1 MKKLLYTLLL
11 CLISTFA
18 FAQEPAP
25 PTSPKPVAFT
35 GQFFMSITD
44 GDTSIYLNK
53 GPVLGWTKLAK
64 ASQTI
69 LTVDRTIKGDGTLL
83 NPMGVD
89 MDSTATAINNFLLAK
104 NANGD
109 IVPINANF
117 STDNNTIIF
126 NGIKINANAGIILNP
141 SLQSGTAWFAKI
153 DSATH
158 MIVKDTSERL
168 KLYINALTRVRGN
181 MLGVD
186 SLLVGG
192 RTASTRTI
200 LQPGS
205 GNYYAPSRSMHQTA
219 ARYMNANADTSIIY
233 SDWVFRTDTTLFKGV
248 NPVSFKTKLYSEYT
262 PTSGKMVANKDYVD
276 SRPSINLGNT
286 NLTANAARIFDYDA
300 YSITFGG
307 LGKPSLYA
315 DGIEAKLYYNSNDF
329 SNIVHS
335 ATVNSSGINLASQ
348 SGFFQQSNIIVRP
361 TFVDISTSPVA
372 GGSEIR
378 LEKDS
383 AIMVYTYQ
391 NNDGHSPGM
400 RYTTNDYAL
409 AHLDSLWIPNWK
421 SVQRYADS
429 VASAGGGVTSV
440 SGTTNRITSTGGTT
454 PVINIS
460 STFEALLGKVANP
473 LSQFASTTSS
483 QLAGVVSD
491 ESGTGALLFAG
502 SPALTGTPTTPT
514 ATGVTSTI
522 QIASTAQV
530 HLAIIAD
537 TTSVIQNRTGA
548 QNQFSNLASR
558 IVTNTSNISANTTA
572 IGLKQPRIVGNKPSA
587 TSTTYTTADSVTQ
600 VLSNLNSGIIANT
613 ASISAIPTYTA
624 SLGVSKV
631 GNDFRSDT
639 IYNQTVLNLFPKGD
653 TRWLKTSTA
662 ATTYVPYTGAT
673 TDVALGAHGIGANKL
688 TLAGNASPSYAAG
701 ALYFDTG
708 NDALTFFNG
717 DSNIGLQIGRE
728 EWIQVVNSSGSS
740 IANGSAV
747 YINSSTGGIPTIALA
762 QANSGTTTI
771 CAGLTTETIAN
782 GATGYVTTLGVVHT
796 LNTNA
801 FVVGPIYLSATTPGA
816 ITQTIPSA
824 PNYRYRIGFV
834 TAVSATVGSIFI
846 TPSTASLGNGTAN
859 QLFGM
864 NTGGTAQEVKS
875 IVGSAAT
882 GQVVTNATNSI
893 TLSNDTTVVMPK
905 ANTKTLAQLQTAFNL
920 KLNVSDTAAMAY
932 VHKAIVETITGAKT
946 FSPNVGGTTNPN
958 YGTIISPAIT
968 VGVNS
973 QIVGALNISPT
984 YSNVGAFTNPIYA
997 PFKMHWS
1004 TGGSTFSDLMISNI
1018 TGDGDVDIHTGTTT
1032 PSLTNYNSRYNSS
1045 NTIVNGPGAS
1055 GTFSARTNNT
1065 TGMTMFATRNV
1076 LFQNGGTATDS
1087 TAYRVSI
1094 IGRTKFTQ
1102 FVAASSNDSL
1112 MAFNPTT
1119 HGTRMTKLVAGTGVG
1134 ITYAP
1139 GTITLA
1145 TANTPIIQGSAD
1157 LTGQTA
1163 AGNVATFTVGAA
1175 TATFNISSY
1184 INVTAVSVDVIQG
1197 QITYTDENNT
1207 AQTIS
1212 LSSLSA
1218 IGNSTYSPVT
1228 IRAKNATVI
1237 TVKTNLTTGA
1247 GSITFDTGARIS
1259 QL

>member
-1 MKKLLYTLLL
+1 MKKILYTLML
-11 CLISTFA
+11 CLISAFA

-25 PTSPKPVAFT
+25 PSPAKPFT
-35 GQFFMSITD
+35 AQFYVSTTG
-44 GDTSIYLNK
+44 GDTTIYIYK
-53 GPVLGWTKLAK
+53 VVQGVVYGWTRLAK
-64 ASQTI
+64 SSETN
-69 LTVDRTIKGDGTLL
+69 LFVGRTIKGDGTTDITPL
-83 NPMGVD
+83 NVN

-168 KLYINALTRVRGN
+168 KLYINALTRIRGN

-192 RTASTRTI
+192 RTDATRTI
-200 LQPGS
+200 LLKGS

-219 ARYMNANADTSIIY
+219 SRYMNANADTSIIY
-233 SDWVFRTDTTLFKGV
+233 SDWVFRTDTTLVKGV
-248 NPVSFKTKLYSEYT
+248 NAVSFKTKLYSEYA
-262 PTSGKMVANKDYVD
+262 PTSGKMVVNLDYYNAHL
-276 SRPSINLGNT
+276 PSAINLGNT
-286 NLTANAARIFDYDA
+286 NLTATGTRVFDYDA

-315 DGIEAKLYYNSNDF
+315 DGTEAKLYYNSNDF

-421 SVQRYADS
+421 SVKRYADS
-429 VASAGGGVTSV
+429 VAALSGGVISV

-473 LSQFASTTSS
+473 LSQFASTTSA
-483 QLAGVVSD
+483 QLAGVISD

-514 ATGVTSTI
+514 ATGATNTI

-537 TTSVIQNRTGA
+537 TASVTQNRTGA
-548 QNQFSNLASR
+548 QSQFSNLAGR

-639 IYNQTVLNLFPKGD
+639 TYNQTVLNFFPKGD
-653 TRWLKTSTA
+653 TRWLKTATA

-920 KLNVSDTAAMAY
+920 KLNISDTTTMLGNY
-932 VHKAIVETITGAKT
+932 IPRLVNSTIPSIKT
-946 FSPNVGGTTNPN
+946 FAPTVSAAVAGTNF
-958 YGTIISPAIT
+958 
-968 VGVNS
+968 NS
-973 QIVGALNISPT
+973 AHTATANNQIQFGIKQA
-984 YSNVGAFTNPIYA
+984 
-997 PFKMHWS
+997 M
-1004 TGGSTFSDLMISNI
+1004 TFSDGANTGVIHGGFSFGWGTSFFLGTDATG
-1018 TGDGDVDIHTGTTT
+1018 TGDTDLHFGTATPTTT
-1032 PSLTNYNSRYNSS
+1032 NYAFRGNTS
-1045 NTIVNGPGAS
+1045 NTILNAPGA
-1055 GTFSARTNNT
+1055 GGVFAVRTNNT

-1087 TAYRVSI
+1087 TAYRVSVM
-1094 IGRTKFTQ
+1094 GRLRVLQ
-1102 FVAASSNDSL
+1102 FVAASTNDSL

-1119 HGTRMTKLVAGTGVG
+1119 HATRMTKLVAGAQTT
-1134 ITYAP
+1134 ITYGS
-1139 GTITLA
+1139 GTITIAENPAGLITGTPTIVAGTGAGTSPTVSVTTNGKQLQVTVTTGTLPTGTNA
-1145 TANTPIIQGSAD
+1145 TIATVTLPNALTYTPNPVFSSAS
-1157 LTGQTA
+1157 
-1163 AGNVATFTVGAA
+1163 AA
-1175 TATFNISSY
+1175 TALLNGASMIYMTSTGTA
-1184 INVTAVSVDVIQG
+1184 NVT
-1197 QITYTDENNT
+1197 ITSGTT
-1207 AQTIS
+1207 ALT
-1212 LSSLSA
+1212 A
-1218 IGNSTYSPVT
+1218 ATTYVWN
-1228 IRAKNATVI
+1228 IA
-1237 TVKTNLTTGA
+1237 L
-1247 GSITFDTGARIS
+1247 
-1259 QL
+1259 